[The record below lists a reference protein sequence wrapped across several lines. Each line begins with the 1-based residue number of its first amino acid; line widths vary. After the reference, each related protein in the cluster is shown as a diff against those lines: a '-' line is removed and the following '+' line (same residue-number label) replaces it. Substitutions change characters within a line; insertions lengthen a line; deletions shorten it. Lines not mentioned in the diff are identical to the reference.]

1 MRRLKLGIAS
11 VLFLGF
17 MIIVL
22 PHEARQLE
30 AVVGNTD
37 SPDTSLFYSATSL
50 RAMAS
55 AYGEDGREAYI
66 ISRLRFDIAWPLVY
80 GFFFY
85 TLLSLLTGVTWIR
98 ALPWLA
104 VGFDL
109 LENTFVSVVFWVY
122 PNDVFL
128 AHIAGFMTLFKWLSL
143 GLSITLV
150 VGLAMLRYQQKRG
163 GLR

>member
-30 AVVGNTD
+30 EVVGHSD
-37 SPDTSLFYSATSL
+37 SPDTSLFYSASSL
-50 RAMAS
+50 KAMAS
-55 AYGEDGREAYI
+55 DYGEEGREAYI

-85 TLLSLLTGVTWIR
+85 TLLSLLGGVPWVR
-98 ALPWLA
+98 ALPWIA

-109 LENTFVSVVFWVY
+109 LENTIVSWVFWAY
-122 PNDVFL
+122 PSDVFL
-128 AHIAGFMTLFKWLSL
+128 APMAGFMTLFKWLSL
-143 GLSITLV
+143 GLSIAFI
-150 VGLAMLRYQQKRG
+150 VGLTIGKHQQTKG